1 MNLVVKSW
9 KNTLCFFAPLPLCS
23 SKNMNTI
30 KKILGIVWILL
41 ALATAYFGIA
51 VLGLPK
57 IASGNQEDLVF
68 GIIIM
73 GVLTPIITGGLLI
86 FGKYALEGEYGD

>member
-1 MNLVVKSW
+1 MNS
-9 KNTLCFFAPLPLCS
+9 
-23 SKNMNTI
+23 I
-30 KKILGIVWILL
+30 KKILGIAWILL

-57 IASGNQEDLVF
+57 FATGKQEDLVF

-73 GVLTPIITGGLLI
+73 IVLTPIITGGLLI
-86 FGKYALEGEYGD
+86 FGKYCLSGEYDTTD

>member
-1 MNLVVKSW
+1 MDG
-9 KNTLCFFAPLPLCS
+9 
-23 SKNMNTI
+23 I

-41 ALATAYFGIA
+41 GISAAWFGIT

-57 IASGNQEDLVF
+57 LASGKQDDLVF

-73 GVLTPIITGGLLI
+73 FILTPIITGGLLI
-86 FGKYALEGEYGD
+86 FGKYALQGEFNEENA

>member
-1 MNLVVKSW
+1 MN
-9 KNTLCFFAPLPLCS
+9 A
-23 SKNMNTI
+23 I

-57 IASGNQEDLVF
+57 LSSGNQEDLVF

-86 FGKYALEGEYGD
+86 FGKYAWDGEYGD